1 MNNQYHFVG
10 IGGIGMSGIAQLML
24 RSGIEVSGSD
34 LKESR
39 ATAELRQLGA
49 KIYIGHAAENING
62 AKLVV
67 YSSAVKEDNPEIAEA
82 RKRGIALM
90 RRAEALAV
98 LMQDKT
104 VITVAG
110 SHGKTTTTSLV
121 SYLLIKARLSPTV
134 AIGGILKNIDNNACL
149 GRGRYFVAEADE
161 SDGSFLNYNPVY
173 SIVTNIDHEHLD
185 YYVNFDNEI
194 SAFRDFI
201 NKTDKEGCLF
211 ACFDDENLEKIM
223 NDYKGRKVSFGL
235 NPSAD
240 IHARDIKLYGLNSE
254 FNCIYK
260 GKDLGRFILSLG
272 GRHNISN
279 ALSVIALGL
288 ELGESLSFIKK
299 TLEHYKG
306 AGRRLEVKFNS
317 KGVMVID
324 DYAHHPTEIQ
334 ATLSA
339 AKNLKHKRLICAFQP
354 HRYTRTKLL
363 LDEFAPSF
371 NDADYIIITDI
382 YPASELPIAGIE
394 GETLYDKIKDCYAD
408 KEVVFLPKEKIKDY
422 VLGELRDGDIFLTL
436 GAGDIVKVNDELV
449 EELKRKS

>member
-1 MNNQYHFVG
+1 MNNHYHFVG

-24 RSGIEVSGSD
+24 HSGAEVSGSD

-39 ATAELRQLGA
+39 ATRELRQLGA
-49 KIYIGHAAENING
+49 RIYIGHRPENING
-62 AKLVV
+62 ARLVV

-82 RKRGIALM
+82 RKRGITLM
-90 RRAEALAV
+90 KRAEALAR

-121 SYLLIKARLSPTV
+121 SYLLIEAHLSPTV

-161 SDGSFLNYNPVY
+161 SDGSFLYYNPVY

-211 ACFDDENLEKIM
+211 VCSDDENLYKIM
-223 NDYKGRKVSFGL
+223 SDYKGRKVSFGL
-235 NPSAD
+235 KPSAD
-240 IHARDIKLYGLNSE
+240 VQAQDIKLNGLNSE
-254 FNCIYK
+254 FNSIYK
-260 GKDLGRFILSLG
+260 GKALDRFKLSLG

-288 ELGESLSFIKK
+288 ELGIELSFIKK
-299 TLEHYKG
+299 TLERYKG
-306 AGRRLEVKFNS
+306 AGRRLEVKS
-317 KGVMVID
+317 KAKGIMVID

-334 ATLSA
+334 ATLSV
-339 AKNLKHKRLICAFQP
+339 AKTLKHKRLICAFQP

-363 LDEFAPSF
+363 LNEFAPSF

-382 YPASELPIAGIE
+382 YPASELPIPGVE
-394 GETLYDKIKDCYAD
+394 GKVLYDKIKNYYAD
-408 KEVVFLPKEKIKDY
+408 KKVIFLPKEEIKDY
-422 VLGELRDGDIFLTL
+422 VLEELRTGDIFLTL
-436 GAGDIVKVNDELV
+436 GAGDIVKVSDELV